1 MEQICL
7 CIDVGGSSI
16 KYAGID
22 RERNLMD
29 QGKVPTPYEGIE
41 AYLDCLEG
49 IYRKFQ
55 GRVQGISLSVPGIID
70 SQKGVCITAG
80 NLRFADG
87 LGLVEELRGR
97 CKVPVVIMNDAKCAA
112 LAESSYGALSD
123 CRDGVVLVLGTGI
136 GGALIKDG
144 QVHMGHHFAAGE
156 FSFIAM
162 DDCVD
167 LPATHWA
174 GINGMPRLLEGAAR
188 IKGVPTDQVNGEQV
202 FAWIQEGDR
211 RIQKLLG
218 EYTRSIARMIMNL
231 QFIYDPQRFAIG
243 GGISRQ
249 PLLMEQIR
257 NNLDYLYALY
267 PYQVPR
273 AEVVVCRYYNDA
285 NLLGAYSNFMLQFTG
300 QGKTEENR
308 CQARL

>member
-1 MEQICL
+1 MEKVCL

-16 KYAGID
+16 KYARID
-22 RERNLMD
+22 SEKNMMD
-29 QGKVPTPYEGIE
+29 QGKIPTPYEGIS

-49 IYRKFQ
+49 IYRRFQ
-55 GRVQGISLSVPGIID
+55 GKVMGISLSVPGIID

-87 LGLVEELRGR
+87 LGLVEELKGR
-97 CKVPVVIMNDAKCAA
+97 CKVPVAIMNDAKCAA
-112 LAESSYGALSD
+112 LAESTYGALSD

-156 FSFIAM
+156 FSFITMA
-162 DDCVD
+162 DCVD
-167 LPATHWA
+167 LPATHWC
-174 GINGMPRLLEGAAR
+174 GLNGMPRLLEAAAR
-188 IKGVPTDQVNGEQV
+188 LKGIPADQVSGEQV
-202 FAWIQEGDR
+202 FAWIREGDR
-211 RIQKLLG
+211 QVEQLLG

-249 PLLMEQIR
+249 PLLVEQIR
-257 NNLDYLYALY
+257 NHLDYLYALF

-273 AEVVVCRYYNDA
+273 AEVVACKYYNDA
-285 NLLGAYSNFMLQFTG
+285 NLLGAYCNLSRKMW
-300 QGKTEENR
+300 K
-308 CQARL
+308 